1 MSEFTEFYGSSVDIE
16 TCLLGANLNLAVIR
30 GFARLDVLA
39 DISAADVYDQ
49 VTNPF
54 GTQRDLLNKH
64 AKEATEYA
72 LKSVTSDPVSSPRAF
87 PEIILNARDRNVIAV
102 FDSAGEEISLESV
115 ESAPEEPQAVHLCIK
130 GRSLDWPKPARE
142 PQISRLDGNHR
153 LSQIADLE
161 DRDPDVEFPFVP
173 FALFIGLTAD
183 QERALFRDINANQRK
198 METAHLDTILY
209 RLGKENL
216 LLNAPGRA
224 LWLAEELIK
233 PGEVFADKVF
243 TGGSK
248 IGTKK
253 SQGYIPPIKISTL
266 KNAVQTTLRDAV
278 TLEANS
284 FPMALIAEAHQSES
298 ESPQYKQLE
307 RNAYLVKELLSRYW
321 ISVREAFPQ
330 AWQDRSGYI
339 LLQSIGLTA
348 FSQLGAKVIEE
359 LVDQKKYEQADFNV
373 VLSQIA
379 SKVSL
384 EKDRFAG
391 QAGLSGAKQ
400 VFLRLVEAKDTNEA
414 AFAEMLRNMH
424 LEDDPVSPLDL
435 EGSPA

>member
-1 MSEFTEFYGSSVDIE
+1 MSGFTEFYGSTLNID

-87 PEIILNARDRNVIAV
+87 PEIILNARDRNVVSI
-102 FDSAGEEISLESV
+102 FDLSGEEVSV
-115 ESAPEEPQAVHLCIK
+115 DSTESAPDEPVAVRVSIN
-130 GRSLDWPKPARE
+130 GRSLDWPKPSRE

-153 LSQIADLE
+153 LSQIADLD
-161 DRDPDVEFPFVP
+161 DRDTDVEFPFVP
-173 FALFIGLTAD
+173 FALFVGLTAD

-216 LLNAPGRA
+216 LLNTPGRA

-248 IGTKK
+248 AGTKK

-266 KNAVQTTLRDAV
+266 KTSVQTTLRDASK
-278 TLEANS
+278 LEANS
-284 FPMALIAEAHQSES
+284 FPIQLISDASQSES
-298 ESPQYKQLE
+298 ESAQYKQLE

-321 ISVREAFPQ
+321 IAVREAFPQ

-348 FSQLGAKVIEE
+348 FSQLGARVIEE
-359 LVDQKKYEQADFNV
+359 LVDDKSYEQSDFNV
-373 VLSQIA
+373 VLAQIA

-391 QAGLSGAKQ
+391 LAGLSGAKQ
-400 VFLRLVEAKDTNEA
+400 VFLRLVEAKDANEA
-414 AFAEMLRNMH
+414 AFTEMLRN
-424 LEDDPVSPLDL
+424 LNLDDDSLSPLDV
-435 EGSPA
+435 EESPA